1 MNRRSGPWF
10 VRILFALALVAGPIA
25 PQTASASS
33 TDPTV
38 PPTTLPTDEIVI
50 DEANPFLP
58 ENRDLTD
65 CIGTLQRPGCG
76 SEARGGW
83 HQNAVAIVMIERPG
97 PGVRS
102 YRVGY
107 PPRPEE
113 RRLVRSA
120 GVVPLSHERRRIGQ
134 P

>member
-10 VRILFALALVAGPIA
+10 VRILFALALFVAPFV

-33 TDPTV
+33 PDPTV
-38 PPTTLPTDEIVI
+38 PPTTQPTDEIVI

-83 HQNAVAIVMIERPG
+83 HQNAVAIVMVTGLLIVFGRVAW
-97 PGVRS
+97 GVR
-102 YRVGY
+102 RGQKNAAA
-107 PPRPEE
+107 
-113 RRLVRSA
+113 A
-120 GVVPLSHERRRIGQ
+120 GD
-134 P
+134 

>member
-1 MNRRSGPWF
+1 VNRRSGPWF
-10 VRILFALALVAGPIA
+10 VRILFALALVVGPMA
-25 PQTASASS
+25 PQVVSASP

-38 PPTTLPTDEIVI
+38 PPTTLPTDEIVV

-83 HQNAVAIVMIERPG
+83 HQNAVAIVMIGGLLIVFGRIAWG
-97 PGVRS
+97 I
-102 YRVGY
+102 
-107 PPRPEE
+107 
-113 RRLVRSA
+113 RR
-120 GVVPLSHERRRIGQ
+120 GQ
-134 P
+134 KNAAATTSD